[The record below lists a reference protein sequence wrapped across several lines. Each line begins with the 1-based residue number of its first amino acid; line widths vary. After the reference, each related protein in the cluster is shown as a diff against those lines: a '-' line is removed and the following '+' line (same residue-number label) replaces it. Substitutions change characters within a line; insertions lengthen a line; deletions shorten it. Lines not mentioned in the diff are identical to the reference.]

1 MRFLRHLIIAA
12 TVAISVPALA
22 FEIKPYD
29 AAQVQKAIA
38 SGKPVVVHVFAPW
51 CLQCRA
57 QENILNRLSTAGA
70 YDNIAF
76 FRVNYDQQKDVVKAY
91 DVPRSTLIAF
101 KGGKETGRM
110 SWGVTEA
117 SVVKVLATA
126 E

>member
-1 MRFLRHLIIAA
+1 MRLLAHIVLAA
-12 TVAISVPALA
+12 TLAFSAPALA

-29 AAQVQKAIA
+29 AAQVQTAIA

-57 QENILNRLSTAGA
+57 QENILKRLSAAGT
-70 YDNIAF
+70 YDNMAF
-76 FRVNYDQQKDVVKAY
+76 FRVNYDQQKDAVKAL

-110 SWGVTEA
+110 SWGVSED

>member
-1 MRFLRHLIIAA
+1 MRFLCHIVLAA
-12 TVAISVPALA
+12 ALAVSAPALA

-29 AAQVQKAIA
+29 AAVVEQAIS
-38 SGKPVVVHVFAPW
+38 SGKPVVVHVYAPW

-57 QENILNRLSTAGA
+57 QENILKRLSSAGT
-70 YDNIAF
+70 YDDIQF

-110 SWGVTEA
+110 SWGVSED

>member
-1 MRFLRHLIIAA
+1 MRFLRHLVVAA
-12 TVAISVPALA
+12 AIAISAPALA

-29 AAQVQKAIA
+29 AAQVQKAID

-57 QENILNRLSTAGA
+57 QENILNRLSTAGT